1 MLHHVADELLRYLFE
16 HLGSKVSTE
25 DGILVLYELYD
36 VARCLATVVS
46 QTTTVAIESF
56 HRAKISIAN
65 ADNND

>member
-16 HLGSKVSTE
+16 HLGSKVATE

-56 HRAKISIAN
+56 H
-65 ADNND
+65 